1 MAARRVS
8 GQALLCLWPLEPGQE
23 PRFWG
28 GVYLYPSVL
37 PEVQVELFF
46 WKVAEAPLTD
56 SELEAELR
64 TWLGKVWRWSEPRLP
79 GRDGPWAEWP
89 G

>member
-1 MAARRVS
+1 
-8 GQALLCLWPLEPGQE
+8 
-23 PRFWG
+23 
-28 GVYLYPSVL
+28 VL

-64 TWLGKVWRWSEPRLP
+64 AWLGKVWRWSEPRLP
-79 GRDGPWAEWP
+79 GRDGPGP
-89 G
+89 SGQG